1 MPVPK
6 PHLSGFHSRGFL
18 PHLKTEGGIYFVTFR
33 LADSLPHETVVRL
46 AERRA
51 EIKHRACV
59 VNRVPSSNVNAACQA
74 HEAAEIEALLDC
86 GSGAA
91 WLRKPELA
99 EIVTQTLRHFEGE
112 RYHLHAWVVMPN
124 HVHVVVE
131 PGGQYTLGAILHSWK
146 SYTAQAANRQL
157 GRQGAFWQR
166 ESYDHL
172 VRNAKDLVGCCEYT
186 EQNPVKAN
194 LCPAAHDWPWSSAYL
209 HPKTP

>member
-18 PHLKTEGGIYFVTFR
+18 PHLKAEGGIYFTTFR
-33 LADSLPHETVVRL
+33 LADSLPRETVARL
-46 AERRA
+46 AERHA
-51 EIKHRACV
+51 AIGHRARA
-59 VNRVPSSNVNAACQA
+59 VNQTPSSNVIAVSQA
-74 HEAAEIEALLDC
+74 QEVAEIEALLDR

-91 WLRKPELA
+91 WLRRPELA
-99 EIVTQTLRHFEGE
+99 EIVAHTLHHFEGE

-124 HVHVVVE
+124 HVHTVVE
-131 PGGQYTLGAILHSWK
+131 PSGQHTLGAILHSWK

-172 VRNAKDLVGCCEYT
+172 VRDAKDLAGCCEYT

-194 LCPAAHDWPWSSAYL
+194 LCHAARDWPWSSACL
-209 HPKTP
+209 RPKAL